1 PATGTIDYRWVT
13 IDPKLKEDV
22 WVRGVEVR
30 PGNRSVVHHILMFVL
45 PPGQR
50 RVDDVQE
57 AGYFAAYAP
66 GVNPR
71 WFPEGHGKRIPA
83 GGRIVF
89 QLHYTANGA
98 ATTDRSSVGL
108 YLAEGSN
115 LKEVH
120 TLGIAN
126 PRLFLPAG
134 KPDVV
139 VTQKH
144 RLTQDVLLTALMPHT
159 HLRGTSFRYDVTYP
173 DGRREAL
180 LNVPRYDF
188 NWQTGYELA
197 EPKRLPEGSVILC
210 TATYDNSENNPNNPD
225 PTVDVRWGKQT
236 WDEMMIG
243 YFDYIPLGGKP
254 EPPGGAEGRQ
264 RRREALRKFFEGL
277 DKDKN
282 GTISPDEVPALYR
295 RGFERML
302 QRYDANDDGS
312 LSRDEVPGLEGE

>member
-1 PATGTIDYRWVT
+1 
-13 IDPKLKEDV
+13 
-22 WVRGVEVR
+22 
-30 PGNRSVVHHILMFVL
+30 
-45 PPGQR
+45 
-50 RVDDVQE
+50 
-57 AGYFAAYAP
+57 
-66 GVNPR
+66 
-71 WFPEGHGKRIPA
+71 
-83 GGRIVF
+83 
-89 QLHYTANGA
+89 

-225 PTVDVRWGKQT
+225 PTVDVRWGKQ
-236 WDEMMIG
+236 
-243 YFDYIPLGGKP
+243 
-254 EPPGGAEGRQ
+254 
-264 RRREALRKFFEGL
+264 
-277 DKDKN
+277 
-282 GTISPDEVPALYR
+282 
-295 RGFERML
+295 
-302 QRYDANDDGS
+302 
-312 LSRDEVPGLEGE
+312 